1 MVLALCKCCLRLLFN
16 VCGNISELF
25 LGDSNEEKS
34 ITPLRT
40 LCPLKLCPQF
50 LHTPSFRPW
59 IQIQLPLSVGW
70 TFSALETGHE
80 KRVLCLVTCSVEGQ
94 LTCCKSLEVIN
105 WVSRQHR
112 GVPVWDLILQPE
124 ACLQVLAA
132 LAEPEASHVTWGS
145 WIFDSHGCFV
155 TFCFKP

>member
-1 MVLALCKCCLRLLFN
+1 MVLALCTCCLSLLFS

-50 LHTPSFRPW
+50 LHTPPFRPC

-80 KRVLCLVTCSVEGQ
+80 KRVLCLMTHAQWKDSWPAVSPWRWLTEPLASTGRTRVGSDPSAGSLPSGACSPGWARS
-94 LTCCKSLEVIN
+94 KSCNLRVLDF
-105 WVSRQHR
+105 WFS
-112 GVPVWDLILQPE
+112 WMLCDLL
-124 ACLQVLAA
+124 
-132 LAEPEASHVTWGS
+132 
-145 WIFDSHGCFV
+145 F
-155 TFCFKP
+155 